1 MVDTMLW
8 DPAKRPN
15 ASASVQ
21 YPFFQIGRA
30 MPAPEDAT
38 DGYVYLY
45 VRIFVYTN
53 GSFYS
58 TCMECLYVCAVG
70 CMIQMAHLYNMYG
83 MFICPNSECA

>member
-30 MPAPEDAT
+30 MPAPDDAT
-38 DGYVYLY
+38 DGYVHTLEVSLYLQGLY
-45 VRIFVYTN
+45 V
-53 GSFYS
+53 
-58 TCMECLYVCAVG
+58 
-70 CMIQMAHLYNMYG
+70 
-83 MFICPNSECA
+83 